1 MSDRPEP
8 ELAGVAEPDGSLD
21 IPGTAAAQIRELATN
36 NRLLAE
42 GGGDPDCARVAKLL
56 DRVADRIEGLFDLG
70 DDADPLPPSNI
81 VMFNRRR
88 PPAPG
93 GGAV

>member
-1 MSDRPEP
+1 MSDRPEL
-8 ELAGVAEPDGSLD
+8 ELAGVSEPDGSLD

-56 DRVADRIEGLFDLG
+56 DRVADRIEGIFAFD
-70 DDADPLPPSNI
+70 DNADPLPPSNI
-81 VMFNRRR
+81 VMFNRPR
-88 PPAPG
+88 PPSPG
-93 GGAV
+93 GGTA